1 MDKNVFNLNKNENF
15 NDKQETINITTIGFS
30 LQFDLILSLTREQL
44 TSYSIN
50 FDEINDLQNLRNIIN
65 ENFIS
70 LINIS
75 SNNFLFNTIL
85 YINRTNK
92 VKSNIKYI
100 IPFVPAIYENI
111 SFMDDVIKNVLLKEG
126 IIIAPLNLINKTAEI
141 NFIINLI
148 ENNNIIS
155 YKKFNVKNN
164 SKYCENEDINNN
176 NNNTLEYN
184 KFDNVKNNNKNNK
197 KNNNINKED
206 LLKTNHL
213 LNSLNKCDYILTS
226 IDNINNLSE
235 IFEEKKSFEKIIE
248 YLKLKKLCII
258 YDSSVIN
265 DFTKNIMSVSDIYF
279 FDKNKIE
286 NFIFDKNNKDI
297 DKKIIG
303 FTNGIEQKENKKLK
317 LIIIMD
323 NFKSI
328 NIIQYDPTTQ
338 LIIQKFTEPILL
350 YKIKSDLSN
359 DEEENFIKNNFI
371 YLKSV
376 FIGAFISRLFYK
388 KTFNTCLTAS
398 NISTQKV
405 IKFLKNKKFCL
416 KNYKI
421 VVKKNLYHS
430 KSIQNLR
437 NNKMESQFIL
447 DGNNICE
454 MNSKKEYNPINDINC
469 ISFFESINN
478 RKFLYKQGFIN
489 KKGRILIDPD
499 RVIKA
504 SEIKN
509 KNRQN
514 YIQKEMKTIYKMKTK
529 NNLSQKLLQKLSIA
543 NDVKINKNN
552 CNMQTFNELN
562 KQKYNNGNY
571 LPSLKRTKSDLIF
584 GNKLYNKEIK
594 NIKINFNIEKRYFNG
609 INFMK
614 IFYKSNYSIKNKR
627 KNNKKIEFFNYKHKK
642 YYNES
647 T

>member
-1 MDKNVFNLNKNENF
+1 MNSKKEYNSIYDDNCISFFESLNNRIFLYKQGFINKKGRILVDPDRILKSKDLKEKSSVNLYQKIIRNF
-15 NDKQETINITTIGFS
+15 NKIKTRNQAS
-30 LQFDLILSLTREQL
+30 QKILSKLSTAK
-44 TSYSIN
+44 
-50 FDEINDLQNLRNIIN
+50 D
-65 ENFIS
+65 
-70 LINIS
+70 
-75 SNNFLFNTIL
+75 
-85 YINRTNK
+85 
-92 VKSNIKYI
+92 VK
-100 IPFVPAIYENI
+100 F
-111 SFMDDVIKNVLLKEG
+111 
-126 IIIAPLNLINKTAEI
+126 
-141 NFIINLI
+141 
-148 ENNNIIS
+148 
-155 YKKFNVKNN
+155 
-164 SKYCENEDINNN
+164 
-176 NNNTLEYN
+176 
-184 KFDNVKNNNKNNK
+184 NKNN
-197 KNNNINKED
+197 
-206 LLKTNHL
+206 
-213 LNSLNKCDYILTS
+213 Y
-226 IDNINNLSE
+226 
-235 IFEEKKSFEKIIE
+235 
-248 YLKLKKLCII
+248 
-258 YDSSVIN
+258 
-265 DFTKNIMSVSDIYF
+265 
-279 FDKNKIE
+279 
-286 NFIFDKNNKDI
+286 
-297 DKKIIG
+297 
-303 FTNGIEQKENKKLK
+303 
-317 LIIIMD
+317 
-323 NFKSI
+323 
-328 NIIQYDPTTQ
+328 
-338 LIIQKFTEPILL
+338 
-350 YKIKSDLSN
+350 
-359 DEEENFIKNNFI
+359 I